1 MLKISLVTAFAVA
14 SSLAHAADVYVSFD
28 DAGVARFAERALD
41 DSYRLLIKD
50 LQAEVRSQSAAP
62 AGHAG
67 PNADIRAALEGGAQ
81 RHGLEY
87 ALLHAI
93 AQVESGFNPMAVS
106 PKGAIGL
113 MQLMP
118 GTAQRYGVQA
128 ADAAALRGKLHQLP
142 VNVDA
147 GARYLRDLMRQ
158 FNGQTELVLAAY
170 NAGEGAV
177 RKAGNRIPA
186 YPETQGYVE
195 KVMRIFRK
203 MQGAEA
209 PSPTAAQEPYFTA
222 VKGRAQPVRS
232 AGHNAGVQLFRG
244 DTVELQKFEQGFGLH
259 AQ

>member
-1 MLKISLVTAFAVA
+1 MLKISLVAACAAVSVA
-14 SSLAHAADVYVSFD
+14 AQAADVYVSFGE
-28 DAGVARFAERALD
+28 AGVARFAERALD

-50 LQAEVRSQSAAP
+50 LQAEARAAAAASANHP
-62 AGHAG
+62 G
-67 PNADIRAALEGGAQ
+67 PSADIRSALEGVAQ

-106 PKGAIGL
+106 PKGAIGV

-128 ADAAALRGKLHQLP
+128 ADAASLRGKLHQLS
-142 VNVDA
+142 VNVEA
-147 GARYLRDLMRQ
+147 GGRYLSDLMRQ

-186 YPETQGYVE
+186 YPETQNYVD
-195 KVMRIFRK
+195 KVMRIFHGMRGADAPVAAVA
-203 MQGAEA
+203 QGPF
-209 PSPTAAQEPYFTA
+209 PSPAH
-222 VKGRAQPVRS
+222 GRS
-232 AGHNAGVQLFRG
+232 AGAPAAGRSAGVQLFRG
-244 DTVELQKFEQGFGLH
+244 DTVELQKFEQGFGR
-259 AQ
+259 